1 MKSVITGV
9 IAAAILAAA
18 AAFVLDTRVQESVAE
33 RFQTS
38 GVRL

>member
-1 MKSVITGV
+1 MQAIITGV
-9 IAAAILAAA
+9 IAAALLAAA
-18 AAFVLDTRVQESVAE
+18 AAFVLDTRVQQDSTD